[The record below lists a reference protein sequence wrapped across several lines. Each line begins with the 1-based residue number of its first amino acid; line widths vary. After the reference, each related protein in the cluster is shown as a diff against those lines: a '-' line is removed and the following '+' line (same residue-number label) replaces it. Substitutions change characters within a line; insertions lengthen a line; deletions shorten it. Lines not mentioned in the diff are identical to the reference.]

1 MNVPMNRFLYLVR
14 WYGHWLTFPIRNA
27 IHSSSAS
34 SWSNFQGTKKSRTFG
49 QKTGMILRRVTR
61 FKTREA
67 FKNIRGNVFR
77 FADIIV
83 LLLLIFISRWQPSG
97 NVLAQS
103 QNSLN
108 VCYEGE
114 EYSRGINI
122 QKNFNNIVKSF
133 ALARIFQSIGLDVQ
147 ATLNS
152 MFHWLHLVLYGL
164 KHCMHGTIRIPAQLA
179 CILIA
184 KDRLIACFEEIDRS
198 SLYPEA

>member
-1 MNVPMNRFLYLVR
+1 
-14 WYGHWLTFPIRNA
+14 
-27 IHSSSAS
+27 
-34 SWSNFQGTKKSRTFG
+34 
-49 QKTGMILRRVTR
+49 MILRRVTR

-152 MFHWLHLVLYGL
+152 MFH
-164 KHCMHGTIRIPAQLA
+164 
-179 CILIA
+179 
-184 KDRLIACFEEIDRS
+184 
-198 SLYPEA
+198 